1 MRLSHSLLLLATLA
15 GSSGA
20 TQSAP
25 PAPSP
30 AAAAM
35 RRIVTQ
41 FAGTWEITDQ
51 GSDGQIIR
59 GTESWRANASGIP
72 LIEEYHAKSATGE
85 DLFDTAMIWWDASA
99 NRYHGRWCADF
110 VDTGCSS
117 FSVSWSGERVEMAG
131 AYTQGGKPITWHEL
145 FVFDTPTSFTQTL
158 RIGPR
163 QKLVST
169 ILATRVKPAENAQR

>member
-1 MRLSHSLLLLATLA
+1 MRLRQGLGVIAALSV
-15 GSSGA
+15 SSGIGSGQA
-20 TQSAP
+20 ASNTV
-25 PAPSP
+25 

-35 RRIVTQ
+35 KRIVNQ
-41 FAGTWEITDQ
+41 FAGTWDITEQ
-51 GSDGQIIR
+51 VSDGQIVR
-59 GTESWRANASGIP
+59 GSENWYANASGIP

-85 DLFDTAMIWWDASA
+85 DLFDTAMLWWDAST

-110 VDTGCSS
+110 VDEGCTS
-117 FSVSWSGERVEMAG
+117 FSVRWSAERVEMIG
-131 AYTQGGKPITWHEL
+131 AYTQGGKPVTWREL

-169 ILATRVKPAENAQR
+169 ILATRVKAQASAQH